1 MIQRIQSIYLLLAV
15 IVSFASLF
23 YCKVTI
29 AESGTMIQII
39 DTFKIDRLLI
49 KSIGISFVI
58 STLLSLVTI
67 FLYKRRQQ
75 QFVLGRMNILI
86 NFYILGV
93 LLFESLN
100 LPGETAVSEK
110 GIGVFIPIVII
121 VLLAMA
127 NKSIKKDEE
136 LVKSVD
142 RLR

>member
-29 AESGTMIQII
+29 AESATMIQII

>member
-23 YCKVTI
+23 YCKIGIT
-29 AESGTMIQII
+29 ESEIMIQVI
-39 DTFKIDRLLI
+39 DTIKIDRLFI

-58 STLLSLVTI
+58 SSLLSLVTI
-67 FLYKRRQQ
+67 FYYKKRQH

-93 LLFESLN
+93 LLIESLN
-100 LPGETAVSEK
+100 LPGETTVSEK